1 MKSLTTETRKQDRVI
16 GPGDQIM
23 RCSPA
28 PITVSGDHPITRLTR
43 LANIRYILLAAL
55 REIFDE
61 NAYEHFLA
69 RNRVARSAASY
80 REFLD
85 ERESVIARLP
95 RCC

>member
-1 MKSLTTETRKQDRVI
+1 VKNLTPEARKQDRVI
-16 GPGDQIM
+16 GAGDQSM
-23 RCSPA
+23 SCSPA
-28 PITVSGDHPITRLTR
+28 PITLSGDHPNTRFTR
-43 LANIRYILLAAL
+43 LAKIRHILLAAL

-69 RNRVARSAASY
+69 KNRVARSAASY

-85 ERESVIARLP
+85 EREAVIARLP